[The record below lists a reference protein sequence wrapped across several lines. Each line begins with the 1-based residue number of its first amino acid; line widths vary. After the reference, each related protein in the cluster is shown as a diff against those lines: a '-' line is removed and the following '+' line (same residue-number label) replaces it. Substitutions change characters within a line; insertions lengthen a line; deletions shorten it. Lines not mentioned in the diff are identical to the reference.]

1 MEEYRYSSNLAVYM
15 QQFMDEKYARGYESP
30 YLSSELREIDKY
42 LIEHPTGIE
51 ITENYYQQW
60 FKTLDDGN
68 RTRKTIYK
76 KASSFC
82 QLLRY
87 MRNIG
92 IECHVPRLPRE
103 NDHKFIPYI
112 YSYDEVQRIFAA
124 ADSLRIRNNSSR
136 SSLMPFPALM
146 RLLYSTG
153 MRVGEAVSLRN
164 RDVDLSKHKIL
175 LETTKNKHQRIC
187 PINPSLNTVL
197 RDYIEYRNRLPLEG
211 VSDDASP
218 FFVTSRGMAIDR
230 DTVKYWFHYI
240 LKKAGIPYRG
250 NFAGPRIHDLRHTAC
265 VHAMIKLANEGLDL
279 YTSLPVLSRFLGHLD
294 PYSTEC
300 YLRLTQELYPDVI
313 HKANLELSDI
323 ETVLKTACKTEH
335 WDEDD

>member
-15 QQFMDEKYARGYESP
+15 QQFMDEKYARGYDSP
-30 YLSSELREIDKY
+30 YLSSELRKIDKY

-112 YSYDEVQRIFAA
+112 YSHDEVQRIFAA

-187 PINPSLNTVL
+187 PINPSLN
-197 RDYIEYRNRLPLEG
+197 I
-211 VSDDASP
+211 
-218 FFVTSRGMAIDR
+218 VT
-230 DTVKYWFHYI
+230 
-240 LKKAGIPYRG
+240 
-250 NFAGPRIHDLRHTAC
+250 
-265 VHAMIKLANEGLDL
+265 
-279 YTSLPVLSRFLGHLD
+279 
-294 PYSTEC
+294 
-300 YLRLTQELYPDVI
+300 
-313 HKANLELSDI
+313 
-323 ETVLKTACKTEH
+323 
-335 WDEDD
+335 

>member
-15 QQFMDEKYARGYESP
+15 KQFMDEKYARGYESP
-30 YLSSELREIDKY
+30 YLSSELRKIDKY

-92 IECHVPRLPRE
+92 IECHVLRLPRE

-112 YSYDEVQRIFAA
+112 YSHDEVQRIFAA
-124 ADSLRIRNNSSR
+124 ADSLR
-136 SSLMPFPALM
+136 MM

-230 DTVKYWFHYI
+230 DTVKYWFHNM

-323 ETVLKTACKTEH
+323 ETVLKTACKTGH